1 MQPNSN
7 TLIFSPQPLPDTNP
21 RPIPV
26 TSTSPY
32 ADTGCIFSPSC
43 LSCPLPSCIEDLR
56 PRQVAALKHAAQAV
70 EGSWKLHARVQELLD
85 MGITKDAACAM
96 LAAEDG
102 VTVRAIYR
110 RLHHCKSAS
119 PPSRDDQSLEGP
131 SPDGLLCPGSGDR
144 RTP

>member
-7 TLIFSPQPLPDTNP
+7 TVTNSPQPLPATNS
-21 RPIPV
+21 RPIPA

-43 LSCPLPSCIEDLR
+43 LSCPLPRCVEDLG
-56 PRQVAALKHAAQAV
+56 PRQVAALKHSAQAV
-70 EGSWKLHARVQELLD
+70 EGAWKLHARVQELLD
-85 MGITKDAACAM
+85 RGITKNTACPM

-110 RLHHCKSAS
+110 RLHHCKSTS
-119 PPSRDDQSLEGP
+119 PPSRDDQSLQGHP
-131 SPDGLLCPGSGDR
+131 RTAFLCPGSGDR